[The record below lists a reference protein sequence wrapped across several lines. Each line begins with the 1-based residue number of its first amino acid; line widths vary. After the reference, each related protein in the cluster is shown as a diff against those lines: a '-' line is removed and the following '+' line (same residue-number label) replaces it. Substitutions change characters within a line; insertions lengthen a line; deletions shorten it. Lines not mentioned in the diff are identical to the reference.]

1 MQHKKMK
8 TIKDLIEDK
17 RGSIVNVWV
26 TALIM
31 IFSIITIYAL
41 TYTMVC
47 VSIYN
52 IAVSMAPVNTEA
64 GYFNVLKLVRMTY
77 NIVPWVLIFG
87 VLLWAY
93 LSSQRREYETGY

>member
-1 MQHKKMK
+1 MK
-8 TIKDLIEDK
+8 TIKELIEDK
-17 RGSIVNVWV
+17 RGTIVNTWV

-52 IAVSMAPVNTEA
+52 IAVSLAPVNTEA
-64 GYFNVLKLVRMTY
+64 GYFNVLKLVRMAY
-77 NIVPWVLIFG
+77 NIVPWILIFG

-93 LSSQRREYETGY
+93 LSSQKSEYETGY

>member
-1 MQHKKMK
+1 MR
-8 TIKDLIEDK
+8 TIKELIEDK

-77 NIVPWVLIFG
+77 NIVPWILIFG

-93 LSSQRREYETGY
+93 LSSQRREYETGF

>member
-1 MQHKKMK
+1 MQHKKMR
-8 TIKDLIEDK
+8 IKELIEDK

-52 IAVSMAPVNTEA
+52 IAITMAPVNTEA
-64 GYFNVLKLVRMTY
+64 GYFNVLKLVRMAY
-77 NIVPWVLIFG
+77 NIVPWILIFG

-93 LSSQRREYETGY
+93 LSSQRKEYELGY